1 VLASSIDLHWSEHP
15 GRKLLQLAWP
25 ITISMVSYSAMT
37 LASTAFVAHV
47 GSDELAGVGLGAVI
61 GFAFVCFGVGV
72 LRGAKTLVSQ
82 AIGADRRDRIP
93 TLLGAALVLALV
105 LGVAALVAGQ
115 LVAPLLVTLS
125 ASPRAGAFAAQ
136 YLGIRSLG
144 APLVLVYGALREARY
159 GEGDTKAPMRASLV
173 ANVVNIAL
181 DATLI
186 VGLHMSVRGAA
197 IATIC
202 ANATELA
209 LLAIPMRHQLRAVAW
224 SCLPA
229 HCSRSAVRPASAG
242 LSRALRDVWSQG
254 LPNGLQFVMEVGVF
268 LILTVLVAG
277 MSAVDAAAHQMVL
290 HLINV
295 SFLPAHS
302 LAEAAAVLVGQAVG
316 ANRDALVPRVA
327 RRALLLGAGYSASCV
342 VLFALVGG
350 AFTHALAGSDA
361 ALGGRATTLLHVAL
375 VFLVADAANV
385 IARGVLRGTGDV
397 KYAAVVGIATSWL
410 TTPIFTWILG
420 ISMGL
425 GVVGGWIGLA
435 AEIIVGAS
443 LFWLR
448 VWRGGWRPAAAASRR
463 AMAGTAV

>member
-1 VLASSIDLHWSEHP
+1 MSVLTPLEDPSLTWADRP
-15 GRKLLQLAWP
+15 GRTLVRLAWP
-25 ITISMVSYSAMT
+25 IAISMVSYSAMT

-47 GSDELAGVGLGAVI
+47 GADELAGVGLAAVV
-61 GFAFVCFGVGV
+61 GFSFVCFGVGV

-82 AIGADRRDRIP
+82 AVGADRRDRIP
-93 TLLGAALVLALV
+93 TLLGAAVALALV

-115 LVAPLLVTLS
+115 LVAPLLVRLS

-136 YLGIRSLG
+136 YLAIRSLG
-144 APLVLVYGALREARY
+144 APLVLLYAALREARY
-159 GEGDTKAPMRASLV
+159 GEGDTRSPMRASLA
-173 ANVVNIAL
+173 ANAVNIAL

-186 VGLHMSVRGAA
+186 LGLHWGVQGAA

-209 LLAIPMRHQLRAVAW
+209 LLAVPMRKQL
-224 SCLPA
+224 
-229 HCSRSAVRPASAG
+229 AG
-242 LSRALRDVWSQG
+242 MRWARRALRDVWAQG

-277 MSAVDAAAHQMVL
+277 MSAIDAAAHQMVL

-327 RRALLLGAGYSASCV
+327 RRALALGAGYSASCLV
-342 VLFALVGG
+342 MFALVGS
-350 AFTHALAGSDA
+350 AVAHALAGSNA
-361 ALGGRATTLLHVAL
+361 ALGDRATALVHVAL
-375 VFLVADAANV
+375 LFLVADAANV

-397 KYAAVVGIATSWL
+397 KYAAIVGISTSWL
-410 TTPIFTWILG
+410 TTPILTWILG
-420 ISMGL
+420 IWAGL
-425 GVVGGWIGLA
+425 GVVGGWLGLA